1 MQLEI
6 VSGLLLEYSQRGY
19 YLNTAAVNYVTYP
32 IAFDK
37 SYQIVNMA
45 VTSSSNSNDVAVVLN
60 SNTASFQSTQ
70 GFIYSA
76 YSNGSLTST
85 KGMVGCAYLSIGK

>member
-1 MQLEI
+1 
-6 VSGLLLEYSQRGY
+6 
-19 YLNTAAVNYVTYP
+19 
-32 IAFDK
+32 
-37 SYQIVNMA
+37 MA